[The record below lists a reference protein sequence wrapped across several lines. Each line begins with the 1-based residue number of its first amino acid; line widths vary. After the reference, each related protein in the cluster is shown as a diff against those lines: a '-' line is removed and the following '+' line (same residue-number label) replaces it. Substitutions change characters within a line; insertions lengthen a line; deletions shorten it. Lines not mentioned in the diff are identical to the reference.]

1 MACRVMGLWPV
12 LVCIC
17 LGSSWACY
25 GIFFSR
31 LTDKAVKDYS
41 AYRSS
46 LLFWALVDLIYN
58 MFKVGLTG
66 FCEGVKVLCC
76 WL

>member
-1 MACRVMGLWPV
+1 MLCSV
-12 LVCIC
+12 LVYIGP
-17 LGSSWACY
+17 GSSWACN
-25 GIFFSR
+25 GIFSSR

-58 MFKVGLTG
+58 MFKVGKPSEACL
-66 FCEGVKVLCC
+66 VSARV
-76 WL
+76 